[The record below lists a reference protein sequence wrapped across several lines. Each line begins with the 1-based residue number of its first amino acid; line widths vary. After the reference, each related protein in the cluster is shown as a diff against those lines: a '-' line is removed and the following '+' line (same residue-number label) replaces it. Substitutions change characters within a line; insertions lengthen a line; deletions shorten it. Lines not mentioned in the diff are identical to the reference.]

1 MDLILYDF
9 QKNASEFI
17 INRLKNKKPVLD
29 CSVVGSGKTFIALY
43 SLLQVK
49 KKFIIICPKIVIT
62 HWKNNINMY
71 NLDELCIDVIN
82 YEKIKFNKCNYY
94 NNCNWFLPDDTI
106 IIFDEA
112 HRMKG
117 YNTINS
123 KLLLSLDINKY
134 IPYLISATI
143 ADNPISFINVAK
155 MLGYVKNDYSFL
167 FQYGCKRGYENKGWI
182 FNQDLTYLKKLHN
195 IIFNIPNH
203 SGVRITYDMIN
214 ILNESNNIKL
224 MFIDDIYNKISNLY
238 KLIDN
243 NNINNILNNNIIEYN
258 YTDIINKIQEILL
271 INTSSNNNIIN
282 DILFEN
288 IEEIIIKNELNILV
302 RRLRLKQLIE
312 LLKAKLILNNIIDS
326 YNNGA
331 SIVIMFNYT
340 FSIELMYKILK
351 QKNYDCEIINGNTNN
366 KDEIINKFQ
375 NDKLRILIINI
386 KAAGVGISLHD
397 ITGKHN
403 RISFISPSESIFD
416 LQQALGRIYRTGTK
430 TNTIQ
435 YIVTIKN
442 TIEENVYY
450 TYIKKLINM
459 NKILDG

>member
-9 QKNASEFI
+9 QLNTANFI
-17 INRLKNKKPVLD
+17 INRLNNKKPILD
-29 CSVVGSGKTFIALY
+29 CSVVGSGKTFISLY
-43 SLLQVK
+43 CLLKTEKQ
-49 KKFIIICPKIVIT
+49 FLIICPKIVIS
-62 HWKNNINMY
+62 HWKNHINMY
-71 NLDELCIDVIN
+71 KLDNLCIDVIN
-82 YEKIKFNKCNYY
+82 YEKIKFNKCTYY
-94 NNCNWFLPDDTI
+94 KDGNWNLPDDTVV
-106 IIFDEA
+106 IFDEA
-112 HRMKG
+112 HKMKG

-123 KLLLSLDINKY
+123 KLLLSLNINKY

-143 ADNPISFINVAK
+143 ADNPISFLNVAK

-167 FQYGCKRGYENKGWI
+167 YQFGCRKGYDNKGWV
-182 FNQDLTYLKKLHN
+182 FNQDILYLKKLHN
-195 IIFNIPNH
+195 IIFNIKDHP
-203 SGVRITYDMIN
+203 GIRITYDMIN
-214 ILNESNNIKL
+214 ILNESNNIEL
-224 MFIDDIYNKISNLY
+224 MFIDDVYNKIAHLY
-238 KLIDN
+238 KLIDDT
-243 NNINNILNNNIIEYN
+243 NILKNIASIDYN
-258 YTDIINKIQEILL
+258 FIDLIYQIQQLL
-271 INTSSNNNIIN
+271 INN
-282 DILFEN
+282 DEYEKELLEN
-288 IEEIIIKNELNILV
+288 IEEIIVKNETNILV

-312 LLKAKLILNNIIDS
+312 LLKAKLIIKNIIDS
-326 YNNGA
+326 FNNGS

-340 FSIELMYKILK
+340 SSIELLYKILM
-351 QKNYDCEIINGNTNN
+351 KNNYKCEIINGNTKN
-366 KDEIINKFQ
+366 KDEIINNFQ
-375 NDKLRILIINI
+375 TDKLRILIINI

-403 RISFISPSESIFD
+403 RVSFISPSENIYD